1 MAITLRN
8 VKGTELSHAEMD
20 TNFESFYY
28 SSSLSGNTLTLHTT
42 GSTAHSHDIPDTN
55 IANTNLIL
63 NQNRTVNLNG
73 NDLTFNVNAGEIF
86 NISGSATAQIQIT
99 DLPNTETPV
108 VLGYN
113 TASGRLSYY
122 STGSIVTPTPTLQQ
136 VTTQGAT
143 TTNNIEVSGS
153 LDVTGSFSATGQSI
167 FTSLSSLSSPLTIE
181 PDAGS
186 TFGSLYMKTYAT
198 PGTIVEFNQYAG
210 SIDSSYTLGS
220 LKFSKQ
226 TSTWGL
232 IKAQATNTNQKS
244 VISLTANS
252 TSTPHIEIDGENDE
266 ITLKN
271 KILAP
276 DLANTSKPYVVGFD
290 STSGE
295 LTYFTTGSFGSGG
308 GGGGSVDTG
317 SFYVASSINTA
328 GNVITFN
335 QGDGTTESVTVN
347 TTNYTAKYDILQR
360 SGSGPGN
367 ERPSQFIAGGSY
379 IENGSDR
386 RTITI
391 PEIGSRTLGTDVFI
405 TTTLV
410 GGDVDVQMTVQVNG
424 AAASLP
430 QDIDSDGNIDF
441 KCGGST
447 VSADTYFM
455 YHIIYTD

>member
-28 SSSLSGNTLTLHTT
+28 SSSLSSNTLSLHTT
-42 GSTAHSHDIPDTN
+42 GSSTHSI
-55 IANTNLIL
+55 
-63 NQNRTVNLNG
+63 
-73 NDLTFNVNAGEIF
+73 DL
-86 NISGSATAQIQIT
+86 S
-99 DLPNTETPV
+99 
-108 VLGYN
+108 
-113 TASGRLSYY
+113 
-122 STGSIVTPTPTLQQ
+122 SIVPSTPTLQQ

-153 LDVTGSFSATGQSI
+153 LDVTGSFSAIGQSTL
-167 FTSLSSLSSPLTIE
+167 TSLNSLSSPLVIE
-181 PDAGS
+181 PGVGS
-186 TFGSLYMKTYAT
+186 SFGSVYMKTYAT
-198 PGTIVEFNQYAG
+198 AGTIAEFNQTAI
-210 SIDSSYTLGS
+210 SINSSYTLGS

-232 IKAQATNTNQKS
+232 IKVQATNTDQKS

-252 TSTPHIEIDGENDE
+252 TSTPHIKIDGENDE

-276 DLANTSKPYVVGFD
+276 DLANTTKPNVIGFD
-290 STSGE
+290 SATGE
-295 LTYFTTGSFGSGG
+295 LTYFTTSSFGS

-317 SFYVASSINTA
+317 SFYVSSSINTA

-335 QGDGTTESVTVN
+335 QGDGTIERVTIN
-347 TTNYTAKYDILQR
+347 TTNYTAKYDITQR

-379 IENGSDR
+379 IENGSNR

-391 PEIGSRTLGTDVFI
+391 PEIGSRSLGDDVFI

-410 GGDVDVQMTVQVNG
+410 GGDIDIHMTVQVAG
-424 AAASLP
+424 SPASLP

-441 KCGGST
+441 LCGGST
-447 VSADTYFM
+447 VTADTYFM
-455 YHIIYTD
+455 YHIIYTE

>member
-28 SSSLSGNTLTLHTT
+28 SSSLNGNTLTLHTT

-63 NQNRTVNLNG
+63 SNNRTVDLNA
-73 NDLTFNVNAGEIF
+73 NDLVFNVNRSESF
-86 NISGSATAQIQIT
+86 RISGSLTSQIQIT
-99 DLPNTETPV
+99 DLPNTETPAI
-108 VLGYN
+108 LGYN
-113 TASGRLSYY
+113 TTSGQLSYF
-122 STGSIVTPTPTLQQ
+122 STGSIVSPTPTLQQ

-143 TTNNIEVSGS
+143 TTNDIEVSGS
-153 LDVTGSFSATGQSI
+153 LNVTGSFSAIGQSTLTSLNS
-167 FTSLSSLSSPLTIE
+167 FTSPLVIE
-181 PDAGS
+181 PGVGS
-186 TFGSLYMKTYAT
+186 SFGSVYMKTYAT
-198 PGTIVEFNQYAG
+198 AGTIAEFNQTAI
-210 SIDSSYTLGS
+210 SINSSYTLGS

-232 IKAQATNTNQKS
+232 IKVQATNTDQKS

-276 DLANTSKPYVVGFD
+276 DLANTSKPNVVGFD
-290 STSGE
+290 SATGE
-295 LTYFTTGSFGSGG
+295 LTYFTTSSFGS
-308 GGGGSVDTG
+308 GGGSVDTG
-317 SFYVASSINTA
+317 SFYVSSSINTA

-335 QGDGTTESVTVN
+335 QGDGTTESVTIN
-347 TTNYTAKYDILQR
+347 TTNYTAKYDITQR

-379 IENGSDR
+379 IENGSNR
-386 RTITI
+386 RTISI
-391 PEIGSRTLGTDVFI
+391 PEIGSKSLGDDVFI

-410 GGDVDVQMTVQVNG
+410 GGDVDIHMTVQVNG

-447 VSADTYFM
+447 VTADTYFM
-455 YHIIYTD
+455 YHIIYTE